1 MNDIQSIQNQ
11 SNKDQDNKKKIYFSN
26 VFSKVAKSEK
36 DKLYT
41 KLQNNLNGLAKDV
54 KLLEEYDNK
63 DNLGKKKK
71 FRYGRLGGHENAY
84 KRFIRNSALF
94 RKKMKN
100 ANQINLLGNIIYLN
114 NNKSSN
120 SKKKKSSKS
129 KKTNRYTK
137 KTQLIY
143 KTEVKDYPKL
153 INGNKLPKINLNS
166 DRASESNIDTSFNNN
181 LNNSSSTRLP
191 VILNRDPNKLYL
203 FTDGNEEKQNI
214 VKFNKKNYRRYYVS
228 HKNINSSENSF
239 VQKFPTIMNS
249 QRRNSSINR
258 DELGQSADKVVK
270 MMQEKNIKIK
280 GRINYKLAEEEL
292 VDWEMK
298 SKIKLAQW
306 KFGIAEIEKYFV
318 DLRAYGK
325 PEEEELLK
333 RKTFYDVVEDLIDD
347 IKKVKEEKDIE
358 KIKGKYNKEEK
369 KDLDDF
375 EKNEKGKK
383 KDEDID
389 IVDNAMNKHAEV
401 SDALKKIQK
410 RKINEEKKR
419 HLIDTILVQ
428 SDLRRRAI
436 NRSTEKLYE
445 NKEVIGEQLD
455 HNKTIKYENLDNKN
469 LMNKNNGILINNEKE
484 EDEKDDE

>member
-1 MNDIQSIQNQ
+1 M
-11 SNKDQDNKKKIYFSN
+11 
-26 VFSKVAKSEK
+26 
-36 DKLYT
+36 
-41 KLQNNLNGLAKDV
+41 
-54 KLLEEYDNK
+54 
-63 DNLGKKKK
+63 
-71 FRYGRLGGHENAY
+71 
-84 KRFIRNSALF
+84 
-94 RKKMKN
+94 
-100 ANQINLLGNIIYLN
+100 
-114 NNKSSN
+114 
-120 SKKKKSSKS
+120 
-129 KKTNRYTK
+129 
-137 KTQLIY
+137 
-143 KTEVKDYPKL
+143 
-153 INGNKLPKINLNS
+153 
-166 DRASESNIDTSFNNN
+166 DTSFNNN

-191 VILNRDPNKLYL
+191 MILNRDPNKLYL

-249 QRRNSSINR
+249 QRRKSTINR

-383 KDEDID
+383 K
-389 IVDNAMNKHAEV
+389 MK
-401 SDALKKIQK
+401 
-410 RKINEEKKR
+410 
-419 HLIDTILVQ
+419 
-428 SDLRRRAI
+428 
-436 NRSTEKLYE
+436 
-445 NKEVIGEQLD
+445 
-455 HNKTIKYENLDNKN
+455 
-469 LMNKNNGILINNEKE
+469 ILIL
-484 EDEKDDE
+484 